1 MVRIKR
7 ILIVLFIFPIV
18 GFVVGI
24 ALLKW
29 DLSKEWS
36 KWDSLG
42 TPPSKAI
49 EVVSACPLIV
59 LASDGNNYTH
69 IINRWEITEETQPC
83 KETEW
88 DQIACEGVESPPI
101 DNIVNSEVSCFAWGK
116 AAAGYSYHEF
126 ALLEDGSIW
135 EWSKSY
141 SADDGMLIVMWPTF
155 GIAIFGAIA
164 IIIVLIFLFDDLL
177 VSLKEKANAND
188 N

>member
-1 MVRIKR
+1 MVRIRR
-7 ILIVLFIFPIV
+7 ILIVLFILPIV
-18 GFVVGI
+18 GFVFGI
-24 ALLKW
+24 ALFQW

-36 KWDSLG
+36 KWESLR

-49 EVVSACPLIV
+49 EVVSASPLIV
-59 LASDGNNYTH
+59 LGSDGNNYTY
-69 IINRWEITEETQPC
+69 IINRWEITDVTHPF

-101 DNIVNSEVSCFAWGK
+101 DSIVSNKVSCFAWGK
-116 AAAGYSYHEF
+116 GAMGYSYHEF

-141 SADDGMLIVMWPTF
+141 SADDGMLIIAWPII

-164 IIIVLIFLFDDLL
+164 ILIVLIFLFDDLL
-177 VSLKEKANAND
+177 VALKEKANAND